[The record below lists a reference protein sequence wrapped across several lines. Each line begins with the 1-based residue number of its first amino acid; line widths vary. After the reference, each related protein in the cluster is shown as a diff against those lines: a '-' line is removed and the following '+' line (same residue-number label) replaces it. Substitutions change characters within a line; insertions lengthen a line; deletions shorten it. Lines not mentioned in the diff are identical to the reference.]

1 MSLKVRKTDLVKMI
15 REEIEQVLYE
25 VGLCHDPDTGHFD
38 DCDPGNVYSLTRK
51 GARDSGVSDD
61 YVQRGTVTKKEKR
74 KPPKVKA
81 KFGLNTSGK
90 KSGGRKK
97 ISGQNIS
104 PKYMVSRY
112 PETYSEAKGQKFN
125 PDWKSAKERK
135 KNYSIGKPSNRSW
148 FHGYDEMDKLAR
160 GVGLGIFEDS
170 SIRIEDLTQLIRDTF
185 KEEEVVEE
193 AGTGDRA
200 KCASMGY
207 LTMAQAQKR
216 ILIALNQF
224 ALASD
229 GKLND
234 PNVRE

>member
-1 MSLKVRKTDLVKMI
+1 
-15 REEIEQVLYE
+15 
-25 VGLCHDPDTGHFD
+25 
-38 DCDPGNVYSLTRK
+38 
-51 GARDSGVSDD
+51 
-61 YVQRGTVTKKEKR
+61 
-74 KPPKVKA
+74 
-81 KFGLNTSGK
+81 
-90 KSGGRKK
+90 
-97 ISGQNIS
+97 
-104 PKYMVSRY
+104 
-112 PETYSEAKGQKFN
+112 
-125 PDWKSAKERK
+125 
-135 KNYSIGKPSNRSW
+135 
-148 FHGYDEMDKLAR
+148 MDKLAR